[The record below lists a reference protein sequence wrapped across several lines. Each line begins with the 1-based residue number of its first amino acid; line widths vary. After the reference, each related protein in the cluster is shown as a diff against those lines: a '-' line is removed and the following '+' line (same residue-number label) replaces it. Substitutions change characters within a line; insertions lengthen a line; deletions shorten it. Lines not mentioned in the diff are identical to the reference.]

1 MFQQVD
7 ADETDYDE
15 GWTYYL
21 PAILPRHK
29 VNFLGR
35 YEAWKDGFL
44 QLSGRFVGERDAQKG
59 STLDAYFVV
68 DAGIEQR
75 FHLEH
80 VDLSIA
86 GYVSNLLGED
96 YQEQAGYEMPG
107 QVFGLRMSVRF

>member
-1 MFQQVD
+1 MD

-75 FHLEH
+75 FHLKD